1 MDATITVTGNVGSDI
16 DVRTDDTN
24 EWAYAAFRLACTP
37 RFVRNG
43 TWRDGETTW
52 LNVNCRNRLLSL
64 NVQAS
69 ISKGDPLIVTGRL
82 TTWSWTNTE
91 TGEVRERLVLDA
103 LAIGHDL
110 SRGTTSFKRVDR
122 TAQQPPA
129 EDPSV
134 FNDLEL
140 LASGAPERQV
150 GENPAQSRDGE
161 NPAEPRSGRN
171 SAGSRAGTS
180 GEAAA

>member
-16 DVRTDDTN
+16 DVRTDDSN

-69 ISKGDPLIVTGRL
+69 VSKGDPLIVTGRL
-82 TTWSWTNTE
+82 TTWSWVNSE
-91 TGEVRERLVLDA
+91 TGEVREKLVLDA
-103 LAIGHDL
+103 FAIGHDL
-110 SRGTTSFKRVDR
+110 GRGTTTFKRAER
-122 TAQQPPA
+122 AAQQPPV

-134 FNDLEL
+134 FHDLERMRE
-140 LASGAPERQV
+140 AGMPDESETGDGDAPKE
-150 GENPAQSRDGE
+150 
-161 NPAEPRSGRN
+161 
-171 SAGSRAGTS
+171 SRAA
-180 GEAAA
+180 EKAA

>member
-52 LNVNCRNRLLSL
+52 LNVNCRNRMLSL

-69 ISKGDPLIVTGRL
+69 VNKGDPLIVTGRL
-82 TTWSWTNTE
+82 STWSWTNSE
-91 TGEVRERLVLDA
+91 TGEIRERLVLE
-103 LAIGHDL
+103 AIAVGHDL
-110 SRGTTSFKRVDR
+110 SRGTTAFRKTERP
-122 TAQQPPA
+122 AQQPPVD
-129 EDPSV
+129 DPGV
-134 FNDLEL
+134 FKDLED
-140 LASGAPERQV
+140 SGGPDVPAGGVQ
-150 GENPAQSRDGE
+150 GEP
-161 NPAEPRSGRN
+161 
-171 SAGSRAGTS
+171 
-180 GEAAA
+180 AAA